1 MNNRVVAM
9 LAILA
14 VWIGLGLWLCNKY
27 FCNAS
32 TTSTNIS
39 QSSLAPAAVA
49 PADNLWSYQDGNKF
63 SDSSKDRFA
72 FGLSGINELNNS
84 NAELD
89 DELGDI
95 TGYLKANSDRELTI
109 TGYYKDSEN
118 NESLFPSLG
127 HARANVIKSKL
138 VALGASAKQLMIGGA
153 LLPDAKFASESGIN
167 HGIDFS
173 FANSSADARLTE
185 IKNRLLGKPL
195 TVYFQTNSKRIT
207 FSESQR
213 KDFNDMLYYM
223 ENVAGSKLN
232 IGGHTDSVG
241 GRRANVALSKKR
253 ADFVANYLNTNAGVN
268 TSLMDTEGFGPAKP
282 VATNDTSEG
291 KAKNRRVEIVLN

>member
-32 TTSTNIS
+32 ASENVS
-39 QSSLAPAAVA
+39 QSSLAPVAA
-49 PADNLWSYQDGNKF
+49 PAANLWTYNDGNKF
-63 SDSSKDRFA
+63 STSSKDRFA

-89 DELGDI
+89 DELNELS
-95 TGYLKANSDRELTI
+95 TYLKNNSDRELTI
-109 TGYYKDSEN
+109 TGYYKD
-118 NESLFPSLG
+118 NETNSSLFPSLG

-138 VALGASAKQLMIGGA
+138 MALGTPAKQLMLGGA
-153 LLPDAKFASESGIN
+153 LLPDAKFANASGIR
-167 HGIDFS
+167 HGINFGFS
-173 FANSSADARLTE
+173 NSSADARLLE

-195 TVYFQTNSKRIT
+195 TVYFGTNQKSIE
-207 FSESQR
+207 FSPTQR
-213 KDFNDMLYYM
+213 KDFADMLYYM
-223 ENVAGSKLN
+223 ENVSGSKLN
-232 IGGHTDSVG
+232 IGGHTDSAG

-253 ADFVANYLNTNAGVN
+253 ADFVASYLTTNAGVN
-268 TSLMDTEGFGPAKP
+268 TSLMDTEGFGPEKP
-282 VATNDTSEG
+282 VASNSTPEG
-291 KAKNRRVEIVLN
+291 MAKNRRVEIVLN